1 MLTCKQANSIQ
12 NLIFVNGVFEEV
24 VTFKVFIRI
33 GEDGSV
39 FEADGGGGCSVV
51 KDYLLY
57 GFIEQELKLNV
68 ILAGEVV
75 VDCLC

>member
-1 MLTCKQANSIQ
+1 M
-12 NLIFVNGVFEEV
+12 
-24 VTFKVFIRI
+24 
-33 GEDGSV
+33 
-39 FEADGGGGCSVV
+39 V

-68 ILAGEVV
+68 VLAGEVV